1 MNLNSRQKLI
11 LEKLLHKYESS
22 KTYKGENAVRQSF
35 SISPSDVYPNYDNDF
50 EDPNSIEDFEKELN
64 VLKTE
69 NLIEIE
75 IKDRRVIK
83 IKAETSDDIW
93 FKIRSFL
100 GVKEKKVLQQE
111 ELDFYKNSLS
121 KNIIIANFCKAQ
133 ISRIELNKK
142 AVYPLEESANI
153 IKLLEYILSNH
164 PEILERELS
173 IEILHDS
180 KLWEKSYRTKVCKIL
195 HESGKFNETVD
206 GLENTK
212 EIYDTILENLNVYK
226 NPSYIYFKGKATIKF
241 ADGRILDVMQ
251 NKALAL
257 PSTEVSDIDEIDIL
271 NKSVMTIE
279 NLTSFNRVRGTD
291 IFFLYLSGY
300 HNSVK
305 QILLKKIFNQ
315 NQSKNILYYHFG
327 DIDPDGFYI
336 LDNLRKKTGIDF
348 KPFCM
353 DVENLK
359 KYRNYA
365 KPFESNDVKKA
376 ESLIAVGKYVDVAT
390 FMLNNKI
397 KLEQEIISWMSSDV
411 DV

>member
-1 MNLNSRQKLI
+1 MNLNSLQKQI

-22 KTYKGENAVRQSF
+22 KTYKGENSVRQTF
-35 SISPSDVYPNYDNDF
+35 SIVPTDVYSEYNEDF
-50 EDPNSIEDFEKELN
+50 EDVDLIDDFEKEL
-64 VLKTE
+64 K
-69 NLIEIE
+69 NLESEKLISIESRNRHIVK
-75 IKDRRVIK
+75 IIANTTDDYWTRVR
-83 IKAETSDDIW
+83 DI
-93 FKIRSFL
+93 L
-100 GVKEKKVLQQE
+100 GVKEKKVQQQE
-111 ELDFYKNSLS
+111 VLDFYRGFLSRNS
-121 KNIIIANFCKAQ
+121 IIVDFCKTH
-133 ISRIELNKK
+133 ISRIEADKK
-142 AVYPLEESANI
+142 PAYPLEESANI
-153 IKLLEYILSNH
+153 INLLDYILSDH

-173 IEILHDS
+173 IEVLHDS
-180 KLWEKSYRTKVCKIL
+180 KKWEKTYRTKVCKIL
-195 HESGKFNETVD
+195 QESGNFHEIID
-206 GLENTK
+206 GLEETK

-226 NPSYIYFKGKATIKF
+226 NPSYIYFKGKAKIKF
-241 ADGRILDVMQ
+241 ADGRILDVVQ

-336 LDNLRKKTGIDF
+336 LENLRKKTGVDF
-348 KPFCM
+348 KPYCM
-353 DVENLK
+353 DVENLG

-365 KPFESNDVKKA
+365 KPFETNDIKKA
-376 ESLIAVGKYVDVAT
+376 ESLIASGKNVDITT

-397 KLEQEIISWMSSDV
+397 KLEQEIISWMNPDV
-411 DV
+411 NV

>member
-1 MNLNSRQKLI
+1 MNLNSRQKQI
-11 LEKLLHKYESS
+11 LDKLLRKYESS

-111 ELDFYKNSLS
+111 ELDFYKNFLS

-133 ISRIELNKK
+133 ISRIENNKK

-153 IKLLEYILSNH
+153 IKLLDYILSNH

-180 KLWEKSYRTKVCKIL
+180 KAWEKSYRTKICKIL
-195 HESGKFNETVD
+195 HESGKFNEAVD

-212 EIYDTILENLNVYK
+212 EIYDTILEILNVYK
-226 NPSYIYFKGKATIKF
+226 NPSYIYFKGSAKIKF

-271 NKSVMTIE
+271 NKTVMTIE

-291 IFFLYLSGY
+291 VFFLYLSGY
-300 HNSVK
+300 HNSIK
-305 QILLKKIFNQ
+305 QVLLKKIFDQ

-348 KPFCM
+348 KPYCM
-353 DVENLK
+353 DIENLK
-359 KYRNYA
+359 KYQDYA
-365 KPFESNDVKKA
+365 KSFESNDTKKA
-376 ESLIAVGKYVDVAT
+376 ESLIAAGKYFDIAT
-390 FMLNNKI
+390 YMLNNKV
-397 KLEQEIISWMSSDV
+397 KLEQEIISWMNPDV
-411 DV
+411 SI

>member
-1 MNLNSRQKLI
+1 MNLNSRQKQI

-22 KTYKGENAVRQSF
+22 KTYKGENSVRQTF
-35 SISPSDVYPNYDNDF
+35 SIVPTDVYSEYNEDF
-50 EDPNSIEDFEKELN
+50 EDVDLIDDFEKEL
-64 VLKTE
+64 K
-69 NLIEIE
+69 NLESEKLISIESRNRHIVK
-75 IKDRRVIK
+75 IIANTTDDYWTRVR
-83 IKAETSDDIW
+83 DI
-93 FKIRSFL
+93 L
-100 GVKEKKVLQQE
+100 GVKEKKVQQQE
-111 ELDFYKNSLS
+111 VLDFYRGFLSRNS
-121 KNIIIANFCKAQ
+121 IIVDFCKTQ
-133 ISRIELNKK
+133 IDRIEADKK
-142 AVYPLEESANI
+142 PAYPLEESANI
-153 IKLLEYILSNH
+153 INLLDYILSDH

-173 IEILHDS
+173 IEVLHDS
-180 KLWEKSYRTKVCKIL
+180 KKWEKIYRTKVCKIL
-195 HESGKFNETVD
+195 QESGSFHEIID
-206 GLENTK
+206 GLEETK

-226 NPSYIYFKGKATIKF
+226 NPSYIYFKGKAKIKF
-241 ADGRILDVMQ
+241 ADGRILDVVQ

-336 LDNLRKKTGIDF
+336 LENLRKKTGVDF
-348 KPFCM
+348 KPYCM
-353 DVENLK
+353 DVENLG

-365 KPFESNDVKKA
+365 KPFETNDIKKA
-376 ESLIAVGKYVDVAT
+376 ESLIASGKNVDITT

-397 KLEQEIISWMSSDV
+397 KLEQEIISWMNPDV
-411 DV
+411 NV

>member
-22 KTYKGENAVRQSF
+22 KTYKGDNSVRQSF
-35 SISPSDVYPNYDNDF
+35 SISPCDVYPNYDNDF
-50 EDPNSIEDFEKELN
+50 ENPNSIEDFEKEVRFLESE
-64 VLKTE
+64 K
-69 NLIEIE
+69 LISIE
-75 IKDRRVIK
+75 IKDGRIIK
-83 IKAETSDDIW
+83 IVANASEECWQRVRNI
-93 FKIRSFL
+93 L
-100 GVKEKKVLQQE
+100 GVKERKIQQQE
-111 ELDFYKNSLS
+111 ELDFYKKFLS
-121 KNIIIANFCKAQ
+121 KNAVIANFCKAQ
-133 ISRIELNKK
+133 ISRIENNKK

-365 KPFESNDVKKA
+365 KPFESNDVKKV

>member
-11 LEKLLHKYESS
+11 LEKLLHKYEGS
-22 KTYKGENAVRQSF
+22 KTYKGENSVRQTF
-35 SISPSDVYPNYDNDF
+35 SILPTDVYPKYNDDF
-50 EDPNSIEDFEKELN
+50 EDPNSIEDFEKEVRFLESE
-64 VLKTE
+64 K
-69 NLIEIE
+69 LISIE
-75 IKDRRVIK
+75 IKDGRVIK
-83 IKAETSDDIW
+83 IVANASEECWQRVRNI
-93 FKIRSFL
+93 L
-100 GVKEKKVLQQE
+100 GVKERKIQQQE
-111 ELDFYKNSLS
+111 ELDFYKKFLS
-121 KNIIIANFCKAQ
+121 KNAVIADFCKTQ
-133 ISRIELNKK
+133 ISRIEHNKK
-142 AVYPLEESANI
+142 ALYSLEESANI
-153 IKLLEYILSNH
+153 IKLLDYILSNH

-180 KLWEKSYRTKVCKIL
+180 KAWEKSYRTKICKIL

-257 PSTEVSDIDEIDIL
+257 PSTEVSDIDEIDIF

-365 KPFESNDVKKA
+365 KPFESNDIKKA
-376 ESLIAVGKYVDVAT
+376 ESLIAVGKHVDIAT
-390 FMLNNKI
+390 YMLNNKI
-397 KLEQEIISWMSSDV
+397 KLEQEIISWMNPDV
-411 DV
+411 SI